1 MKIIIIS
8 LHFDGHLYE
17 LNTWYSMSIY
27 ELCNTTIFDKRN
39 FEYDCFQINQ
49 LNFIKNDDD

>member
-1 MKIIIIS
+1 MKIIDIS

-39 FEYDCFQINQ
+39 FENDCFQINQ